1 VTTQTAT
8 DRPEPNTLRTLRR
21 FVAVLRAF
29 LPLAVAYAR
38 DRRRF
43 LLVGQGR
50 EVTVADQR
58 RRAAYLLET
67 LLDLGPTFIK
77 VGQILSARPDVL
89 PPAYI
94 DELSALQDEVP
105 PEDWARIEPV
115 VEAELGPVDEVFDEF
130 DREAI
135 SGASLGQV
143 YTATHDGE
151 RVAVKVLRPNIR
163 ERVEADLVV
172 VETLLPAVLR
182 FAPPGQTFTMENL
195 AAEFATTIRG
205 EMNYEAEADRLQEVR
220 QNFADEP
227 SIVVPPVV
235 AERTTE
241 RVLTMEYV
249 EGTKITDVDAL
260 EAQGIEPSDLVD
272 QLSEA
277 YFRMIVEDGVFHAD
291 PHPGNLSVQS
301 DGAIVFYDF
310 GVVGRLSAQRR
321 DQILD
326 FYVGLATDDTDRVID
341 AFIEMDALDPDAD
354 RELLRQVFELVIEQL
369 QGQPFDQDEIQQYVR
384 EFQAAVGDISEFP
397 FRLPQDLAL
406 IVRVSTVLEGVTRT
420 LDEEFDFVSAVTDF
434 IRKRGLA
441 DLDATG
447 IAREELESLAR
458 DTVRGLFAVPPAA
471 EGTLDRVARGDAGV
485 TFLYADDP
493 GPLRRLATRIGLGIG
508 VGVGGLATSA
518 LVAFDQPAMA
528 AVVAA
533 TTVAGVVALAYTFR
547 QRSNRS
553 IQVGAQVAG
562 RSFERKR
569 N

>member
-1 VTTQTAT
+1 MTTQTAT

-43 LLVGQGR
+43 LLVGRGR
-50 EVTVADQR
+50 KVTVADQR
-58 RRAAYLLET
+58 RRATYLLET

-205 EMNYEAEADRLQEVR
+205 EMNYEAEADRLREVR
-220 QNFADEP
+220 ENFADEP

-249 EGTKITDVDAL
+249 EGSIPCASSASTSVIFV
-260 EAQGIEPSDLVD
+260 PSTY
-272 QLSEA
+272 S
-277 YFRMIVEDGVFHAD
+277 I
-291 PHPGNLSVQS
+291 
-301 DGAIVFYDF
+301 
-310 GVVGRLSAQRR
+310 
-321 DQILD
+321 
-326 FYVGLATDDTDRVID
+326 
-341 AFIEMDALDPDAD
+341 
-354 RELLRQVFELVIEQL
+354 
-369 QGQPFDQDEIQQYVR
+369 
-384 EFQAAVGDISEFP
+384 
-397 FRLPQDLAL
+397 
-406 IVRVSTVLEGVTRT
+406 VSTRSVE
-420 LDEEFDFVSAVTDF
+420 
-434 IRKRGLA
+434 
-441 DLDATG
+441 
-447 IAREELESLAR
+447 
-458 DTVRGLFAVPPAA
+458 
-471 EGTLDRVARGDAGV
+471 
-485 TFLYADDP
+485 
-493 GPLRRLATRIGLGIG
+493 IGRAH
-508 VGVGGLATSA
+508 V
-518 LVAFDQPAMA
+518 
-528 AVVAA
+528 
-533 TTVAGVVALAYTFR
+533 
-547 QRSNRS
+547 
-553 IQVGAQVAG
+553 
-562 RSFERKR
+562 
-569 N
+569 